1 MITSHKWP
9 PLNCLRGFEAAA
21 RLNSFSKAA
30 FELNMTQSAVSH
42 QIKTLENYLEQPLF
56 IRINRK
62 VVLSDAGIDLLV
74 TTEECLNILEN
85 GLKRLEQ
92 YKKPNQ
98 LIVHTTS
105 AFAAQW
111 LVPRL
116 NHFRAH
122 HRDIDIWLYTTD
134 GEPDLDLAEVHVGIL
149 YGRGRW
155 PGMSS
160 TKLLPDT
167 LVPLCAPDFPIMLQD
182 DISAEDLVNYTLLH
196 GEQRETWQT
205 WFASVGQPEI
215 NPIAGPNFT
224 NPSLML
230 QAAKQ
235 GQGIALSSLILAAD
249 DIEKGALI
257 CPLNKGIKS
266 RYAYYMVHK
275 HEGLD
280 SPQLGIFINWL
291 TAETKGFHDTVYLQ
305 LESGL
310 EKN

>member
-30 FELNMTQSAVSH
+30 SELNMTQSAVSH

-56 IRINRK
+56 IRVNRK
-62 VVLSDAGIDLLV
+62 VILADAGIDLLE
-74 TTEECLNILEN
+74 TTEECLNILED

-98 LIVHTTS
+98 LIVHTPS
-105 AFAAQW
+105 AFASQW

-116 NHFRAH
+116 NHFREQH
-122 HRDIDIWLYTTD
+122 NDTDIWLYTTD
-134 GEPDLDLAEVHVGIL
+134 GEPDLDLAEVHVAIL

-167 LVPLCAPDFPIMLQD
+167 LVPLCSPDFPLMELH
-182 DISAEDLVNYTLLH
+182 DISAEDFVDYTLLH

-205 WFASVGQPEI
+205 WFASVGLPET
-215 NPIAGPNFT
+215 NPITGPNFT

-235 GQGIALSSLILAAD
+235 GQGIALGSLILAAD
-249 DIEKGALI
+249 DIEKGALV
-257 CPLNKGIKS
+257 CPVNRGVKS

-280 SPQLGIFINWL
+280 SPQLGLFINWL
-291 TAETKGFHDTVYLQ
+291 TKQTKEFHDTIYLQ
-305 LESGL
+305 LKSGL
-310 EKN
+310 IEH